1 MKSFRNIL
9 YLFVSVFLF
18 SACSKNENDT
28 YDLRY
33 VHIMDNESS
42 TVNISDKA
50 NVVSTYGIY
59 LSGPQVLEPITV
71 AYKITVGDGL
81 TEGVDYELINPAS
94 EVEFLPGIY
103 DMPVRIR
110 WMANPVDPAKNNTVV
125 IELLSVSNP
134 AFNLGLPGKD
144 QLQRKL
150 TITKFH

>member
-1 MKSFRNIL
+1 MKLSRNIL
-9 YLFVSVFLF
+9 YLFVSVLLF

-59 LSGPQVLEPITV
+59 LSGPQVLEPVTV
-71 AYKITVGDGL
+71 TYKITVGDGL

-94 EVEFLPGIY
+94 EVKFLPGIY

-144 QLQRKL
+144 QLQIRL
-150 TITKFH
+150 IITKFH